1 MKPSRTK
8 LLIVV
13 LALAAL
19 ALAVPQAA
27 QAAGTIAGTSIT
39 NTVTV
44 NYQIGGTP
52 GAPATATSTFTV
64 DVKVNMTVATT
75 DGTFVASAP
84 SSTRLLTFVVTNTS
98 NTVLDFRLT
107 SIQTATNPFNGAG
120 NDFTLANDPGV
131 AFVDVNANG
140 VYDAGDLT
148 YINEL
153 ATDATFTV
161 YISGVIPGTATNG
174 QKTAY
179 ALIAEARAG
188 GGAGEGAALGA
199 LYNGLNVVLADVAN
213 ATVTGDGSR
222 DAKMSARSGYIVA
235 AISVAKIAT
244 VYWDPVN
251 LSVGTQRAIPGAI
264 ITYQV
269 TITNPGSVNAT
280 NVSISDN
287 LFGQPVTFR
296 TTFDDGTA
304 CPADSGIYIVG
315 DATPCK
321 TNTNGDADN
330 ADFTGTTVSVT
341 NQTVNALGGT
351 KVIRYQVTVN

>member
-8 LLIVV
+8 HYLTVI

-27 QAAGTIAGTSIT
+27 QAAGTIAGTTIT
-39 NTVTV
+39 NTVSV
-44 NYQIGGTP
+44 NYQIGGVP
-52 GAPATATSTFTV
+52 GAAATGSSSFTV
-64 DVKVNMTVATT
+64 DVKVNLTVARVDT
-75 DGTFVASAP
+75 GLVASAP
-84 SSTRLLTFVVTNTS
+84 SSTRLLTFEVTNTS
-98 NTVLDFRLT
+98 NTALDFRLT
-107 SIQTATNPFNGAG
+107 SIQTATNPFDSAT

-131 AFVDVNANG
+131 AFVDVNTNG

-161 YISGVIPGTATNG
+161 YVSGVIPGTATNG

-179 ALIAEARAG
+179 GLIAEARAG
-188 GGAGEGAALGA
+188 GGAGEGGALSQA
-199 LYNGLNVVLADVAN
+199 VLYNGLNVVFADVAN
-213 ATVTGDGSR
+213 GTVTGDGNR
-222 DAKMSARSGYIVA
+222 DAMMSDRSGFIVA
-235 AISVAKIAT
+235 AISVAKTAA

-251 LSVGTQRAIPGAI
+251 LFSTPKAIPGAI

-287 LFGQPVTFR
+287 LGAQPVTFR
-296 TTFDDGTA
+296 TTFDDGAA
-304 CPADSGIYIVG
+304 CPGNSGIYIVG

-321 TNTNGDADN
+321 TNIVDGDSGDY
-330 ADFTGTTVSVT
+330 TGTTVNVT
-341 NQTVNALGGT
+341 NQTVNASG
-351 KVIRYQVTVN
+351 